1 MLYNPNVFNMVFYM
15 KVQLFVGLLI
25 FIQVFECA
33 NILILHPLY
42 AGSHELT
49 LRSIGNHLVKERG
62 HNVTQVMFQHTN
74 MNVSMLSQSE
84 NLVNIVPFRIRDTNK
99 ECTRYINEDGQF
111 DIGSFSSEILWKYG
125 DKPWQLPTDLFCV
138 TRVHCNM
145 VLNDPILFES
155 LNSSNYDI
163 GTYITSI
170 KYLPIPS
177 LIPCIIITFVMY
189 QLLFPSYK
197 CLLELFVYYL
207 YILLLIFLGS
217 FFVLF
222 MASLLLAL
230 LLCYFYRHFNTKV
243 DIRLLLNT

>member
-1 MLYNPNVFNMVFYM
+1 M
-15 KVQLFVGLLI
+15 KFELLVGLLT

-49 LRSIGNHLVKERG
+49 LRSIGNHLVKQRG

-74 MNVSMLSQSE
+74 MNVSISSKSE
-84 NLVNIVPFRIRDTNK
+84 NLVNIVPFRIRDTKK

-111 DIGSFSSEILWKYG
+111 DIGSFSTKILWKYG

-163 GTYITSI
+163 GRYITSN
-170 KYLPIPS
+170 KYFPICN
-177 LIPCIIITFVMY
+177 LIYCITIIFVMY
-189 QLLFPSYK
+189 QLLFHSYS
-197 CLLELFVYYL
+197 CLLELFVHNL
-207 YILLLIFLGS
+207 YVMVLIFLGS
-217 FFVLF
+217 FFILC
-222 MASLLLAL
+222 MMLLLLAM
-230 LLCYFYRHFNTKV
+230 LLCYFYRHATTKL
-243 DIRLLLNT
+243 DIRVLLNT

>member
-1 MLYNPNVFNMVFYM
+1 MVFYL
-15 KVQLFVGLLI
+15 KIELFVSLLI
-25 FIQVFECA
+25 SIHVFECA

-74 MNVSMLSQSE
+74 MNVSIPSKSE
-84 NLVNIVPFRIRDTNK
+84 NLVNIVPFRIRDTKK

-111 DIGSFSSEILWKYG
+111 DIGSFSTKILWNYG

-163 GTYITSI
+163 GRYISST
-170 KYLPIPS
+170 KYL
-177 LIPCIIITFVMY
+177 LILSSISCIIIIFVMY
-189 QLLFPSYK
+189 QLMFFPYR
-197 CLLELFVYYL
+197 CPLELFVYNL
-207 YILLLIFLGS
+207 YIMALIFLGS
-217 FFVLF
+217 VFILF
-222 MASLLLAL
+222 MALLLLAM
-230 LLCYFYRHFNTKV
+230 LLCYFYRHIATKV